1 MMKADREDDMLHD
14 TVRKMEAAIKKL
26 ESLRGKDRAEMLA
39 LLSSL
44 KAEVELLSKTHA
56 EQAHSI
62 ASLADMAAHEATR
75 QDKSPDLLKHSTEGL
90 ALSARGFEASHP
102 KLVDAVNEVCTMLA
116 RIGI

>member
-1 MMKADREDDMLHD
+1 MLED
-14 TVRKMEAAIKKL
+14 TVKKMEEAIRKL
-26 ESLRGKDRAEMLA
+26 QSLQGKDKAEMLA

-44 KAEVELLSKTHA
+44 KAEVERLSKTHG

-75 QDKSPDLLKHSTEGL
+75 RDRSPDLLKHSQEGL

-102 KLVDAVNEVCTMLA
+102 ELVAAINELCTMLA